1 MAGRTGS
8 GSSPRVTYNS
18 AFALLAPEAATR
30 IPMYLAYSLLLAL
43 AMLVALPYFAVQGL
57 RHGKHWQN
65 LVERLGRLP
74 AELIERA
81 GRSPGALW
89 IHAVSVGEVVAAA
102 PLARRL
108 KERFPGRRLVISTTT
123 ITGQRMARERIAWAD
138 DFFYYPLDWAW
149 VVRRVFRA
157 VRPSLVVILET
168 EIWPNFLRVARQS
181 GVPVLFA
188 SARVSERSFRRYR
201 LTDGLIRRVLADASV
216 FLPQTEEDARRL
228 VALGA
233 PEERVRIGGNL
244 KVDVPPPVRNPLA
257 GWLADQA
264 ARGKRTPVI
273 VAGSVVA
280 GEENAV
286 LAAFA
291 GVRERYPDALLV
303 LAPRKPERFE
313 AAAQLAE
320 VRGWG
325 LVRRSSLSLGGA
337 LDAGAGI
344 LLLDTIG
351 ELGGLYGVADLVFV
365 GGSLVRAGG
374 HNILEP
380 AALGKA
386 PIFGPHMDNF
396 RDIARRFLDRGAAT
410 QVATPAELSRQ
421 WVEWLD
427 DPARRDAAG
436 RAARELVEAN
446 RGAAD
451 RAFESVEALL
461 ATGDAR

>member
-1 MAGRTGS
+1 
-8 GSSPRVTYNS
+8 
-18 AFALLAPEAATR
+18 
-30 IPMYLAYSLLLAL
+30 MYLAYSLLLAL

-57 RHGKHWQN
+57 RHGKYWRN
-65 LVERLGRLP
+65 LAERFGRLP
-74 AELIERA
+74 AELVARA
-81 GRSPGALW
+81 ARSPGALW

-102 PLARRL
+102 PLAKRL
-108 KERFPGRRLVISTTT
+108 KERFPARRLVISTTT

-138 DFFYYPLDWAW
+138 DFFYFPLDWAW

-168 EIWPNFLRVARQS
+168 EIWPNFLRIARES
-181 GVPVLFA
+181 GVPVVFA
-188 SARVSERSFRRYR
+188 SARVSELSFRRYR
-201 LTDGLIRRVLADASV
+201 LTDGLIRRVLADASA

-233 PEERVRIGGNL
+233 PEERVKIGGNL
-244 KVDVPPPVRNPLA
+244 KFDVPPPSRNPLA
-257 GWLADQA
+257 GWLAGEA

-273 VAGSVVA
+273 AAGSVVA

-286 LAAFA
+286 LDSFA
-291 GVRERYPDALLV
+291 RVREQYPDALLV

-325 LVRRSSLSLGGA
+325 LVRRSSLALDGA
-337 LDAGAGI
+337 LDPGAGI

-351 ELGGLYGVADLVFV
+351 ELGGLYDVADLVFV

-386 PIFGPHMDNF
+386 PSFGPHMDNF
-396 RDIARRFLDRGAAT
+396 RDIARRFLERGAAV
-410 QVATPAELSRQ
+410 QVASAAELAQ
-421 WVEWLD
+421 LWLD
-427 DPARRDAAG
+427 WLEDPARREAAG
-436 RAARELVEAN
+436 SAARDLVEAN

-451 RAFESVEALL
+451 RAFESVEALV
-461 ATGDAR
+461 ATGGAR

>member
-1 MAGRTGS
+1 
-8 GSSPRVTYNS
+8 
-18 AFALLAPEAATR
+18 
-30 IPMYLAYSLLLAL
+30 MYLAYSLLLAL

-57 RHGKHWQN
+57 RHGKYWRN

-74 AELIERA
+74 AELVARA
-81 GRSPGALW
+81 TRSPGALW

-108 KERFPGRRLVISTTT
+108 KDRFPDRRLVISTTT

-138 DFFYYPLDWAW
+138 DFFYFPLDWAW
-149 VVRRVFRA
+149 VVRRVFEA
-157 VRPSLVVILET
+157 VRPALVVILET
-168 EIWPNFLRVARQS
+168 EIWPNFLRVARAS
-181 GVPVLFA
+181 GVPVVFA

-201 LTDGLIRRVLADASV
+201 LTDGLIRRVLADASA

-233 PEERVRIGGNL
+233 PEERVKIGGNL
-244 KVDVPPPVRNPLA
+244 KFDVPPPARNPLA
-257 GWLADQA
+257 GWLAA
-264 ARGKRTPVI
+264 ETARGKRTPVI

-280 GEENAV
+280 GEENSV
-286 LAAFA
+286 LDAFA
-291 GVRERYPDALLV
+291 RVREKYPDALLV

-325 LVRRSSLSLGGA
+325 LVRRSSLAFDGA
-337 LDAGAGI
+337 LDPSAGI

-351 ELGGLYGVADLVFV
+351 ELGGLYDVADLVFV

-386 PIFGPHMDNF
+386 PVFGPHMDNF
-396 RDIARRFLDRGAAT
+396 RDIARRFLDRGAAA
-410 QVATPAELSRQ
+410 QVPSAAELGQ
-421 WVEWLD
+421 LWLDWLD
-427 DPARRDAAG
+427 DPARRDTTG
-436 RAARELVEAN
+436 SAARELVEAN
-446 RGAAD
+446 RGAVD
-451 RAFESVEALL
+451 RAFECVEALV
-461 ATGDAR
+461 GMGGAR

>member
-1 MAGRTGS
+1 
-8 GSSPRVTYNS
+8 
-18 AFALLAPEAATR
+18 
-30 IPMYLAYSLLLAL
+30 MYLAYSLLLAM

-57 RHGKHWQN
+57 RHGKYWRN
-65 LVERLGRLP
+65 LAERLGWLP
-74 AELIERA
+74 ADLVERA

-123 ITGQRMARERIAWAD
+123 ITGQRMARERIGWAD
-138 DFFYYPLDWAW
+138 DFFYFPLDWAW

-157 VRPSLVVILET
+157 VRPALVVILET
-168 EIWPNFLRVARQS
+168 EIWPNFMRIARQS
-181 GVPVLFA
+181 GVPVVFA

-201 LTDGLIRRVLADASV
+201 LTNGLIRRVLADASA

-233 PEERVRIGGNL
+233 PEERVKIAGNL
-244 KVDVPPPVRNPLA
+244 KFDVPPPSRNAVA
-257 GWLADQA
+257 GWLAAEA

-280 GEENAV
+280 GEENSV
-286 LAAFA
+286 LDAFA
-291 GVRERYPDALLV
+291 RVRERFPDALLV

-325 LVRRSSLSLGGA
+325 LVRRSALALDGA
-337 LDAGAGI
+337 LDSGAGI

-386 PIFGPHMDNF
+386 PVFGPHMDNF
-396 RDIARRFLDRGAAT
+396 RDIARRFLDRGAAV
-410 QVATPAELSRQ
+410 QVATATELGQ
-421 WVEWLD
+421 VWLDWLD
-427 DPARRDAAG
+427 DPARRNAAG
-436 RAARELVEAN
+436 HAARDLVEAN

-451 RAFESVEALL
+451 RAFESVEALVG
-461 ATGDAR
+461 TGGAR